1 MPVGRDD
8 SSPSGVWAPLLIALV
23 LVLIDAYEGDRPQ
36 YVGVLTAMPL
46 LAAALTTPLY
56 VAFVGTTVTGMAFVL
71 GIFQEDMGL
80 SAAISTPQLTRL
92 GFIVAATV
100 LGVVVA
106 GSRQGRTNRMRQ
118 LASVADAAQ
127 QAILRPLPSM
137 VGPFH
142 CATTY
147 LSATTGASIGGDL
160 VEVLA
165 TPYGVRVIVGDVR
178 GKGLD
183 AVRLAGRVLGS
194 FREVAHTVEDLA
206 TLARTMDSA
215 VRRDAGPEDFVT
227 AMLIELD
234 GAGNMTIC
242 DCGHPAPYVVAP
254 SGGPAVELDT
264 SPEPPLGL
272 LGGSVATTTCTLERT
287 QRLVIVTDGLLEARR
302 PRRFWDR
309 SSGGFF
315 PAEEALGAALG
326 VGPLSTGLKQVVTA
340 VRRWTRGRLRDDL
353 AVLVL
358 QRH

>member
-1 MPVGRDD
+1 MHRAD
-8 SSPSGVWAPLLIALV
+8 SHPAGVWAPLLIALL
-23 LVLIDAYEGDRPQ
+23 LVLFDAYEGVRPQ

-46 LAAALTTPLY
+46 LAAALTRPLL
-56 VAFVGTTVTGMAFVL
+56 VSLVGAVVTAMAFTL
-71 GIFQEDMGL
+71 GFYQEDMGQV
-80 SAAISTPQLTRL
+80 AALTEPQLTRL

-106 GSRQGRTNRMRQ
+106 RARQQGTDRMRR
-118 LASVADAAQ
+118 LGAVADAAQ
-127 QAILRPLPSM
+127 QAILRPLPAM

-147 LSATTGASIGGDL
+147 LSATTEASIGGDL

-178 GKGLD
+178 GKGMD

-194 FREVAHTVEDLA
+194 FREVAHTIGDLPS
-206 TLARTMDSA
+206 LARSLDRA

-227 AMLIELD
+227 AVLIELD
-234 GAGNMTIC
+234 GAGRMTIC
-242 DCGHPAPYVVAP
+242 DCGHPPPYVVTP
-254 SGGPAVELDT
+254 TGSPAVEVET

-272 LGGSVATTTCTLERT
+272 LGRSVRTTTRTLSRT
-287 QRLVIVTDGLLEARR
+287 ERLVVVTDGLLEARR

-309 SSGGFF
+309 SSGLFF
-315 PAEEALGAALG
+315 PAEEALGASLG
-326 VGPLSTGLKQVVTA
+326 VGPLQAGLKQVVTR
-340 VRRWTRGRLRDDL
+340 VDRWTRGQLRDDL